1 MRSHTLDVDKF
12 GCSVK
17 RETVR
22 LARFCGV
29 FLLLLAVASVSVDA
43 ASVTLRWRT
52 CCRQEDRVAMFQR
65 WARAFEAENPG
76 IAIDWYDPPGGLQ
89 QVKVEIAGG
98 VGPDIMMHGTG
109 IYTMLDVL
117 MPLQPILKRHA
128 ELRREVIPSVLDQFT
143 WQGEVYALPYG
154 ANAHALVYNK
164 SLFDASGVGYP
175 TADWTWNDA
184 LTAARLLTKDIAG
197 RGTPDIWGLNLAG
210 SVMSDM
216 LLSFGGPVLDE
227 DGRTVRVNN
236 PVNAAALGFFS
247 ELMSK
252 GLDAYPRPAPNA
264 LQQFLSGRV
273 AMAGLGV
280 FTVPNLRSTAEFSWD
295 AELFPVFE
303 VAGRRYRNAF
313 TSAEGWA
320 MLRTTKHPAEAELFL
335 RFLMRPENLAEL
347 GRTGSVIPPFRGQ
360 PLRAF
365 LSQPP
370 PPANLTA
377 FIGSLEQSQRLHI
390 LYPMAS
396 AWMTTA
402 SQLVSQALNAT
413 ITVPAALEQIERVMN
428 ATVKEFHAR

>member
-1 MRSHTLDVDKF
+1 MNSYTPDRF
-12 GCSVK
+12 GGRFGYVA
-17 RETVR
+17 R
-22 LARFCGV
+22 LCGV
-29 FLLLLAVASVSVDA
+29 FLLVVVGAGACVDA

-76 IAIDWYDPPGGLQ
+76 IAVDRYDPPGGLE

-117 MPLQPILKRHA
+117 MPLQPILKRHS
-128 ELRREVIPSVLDQFT
+128 ELRREVMPSVLDQFT
-143 WQGEVYALPYG
+143 WLGEVYALPYG
-154 ANAHALVYNK
+154 ANAHGLVYNK

-175 TADWTWNDA
+175 NADWTWSDA
-184 LTAARLLTKDIAG
+184 LAAARLLTKDIAG
-197 RGTPDIWGLNLAG
+197 RGAPDIWGINLAG
-210 SVMSDM
+210 SVISDM
-216 LLSFGGPVLDE
+216 LLSFGGPVLGE

-236 PVNAAALGFFS
+236 PANVEALSFFS

-252 GLDAYPRPAPNA
+252 GLDAYPRPAPHA

-280 FTVPNLRSTAEFSWD
+280 FTVPNLRSAAEFSWD
-295 AELFPVFE
+295 VEMFPVFE
-303 VAGRRYRNAF
+303 VGGHRYRNAF
-313 TSAEGWA
+313 NSAEGWA
-320 MLRTTKHPAEAELFL
+320 MLRTTKHPDEAELFL
-335 RFLMRPENLAEL
+335 RFLMRPENVAEL

-377 FIGSLEQSQRLHI
+377 FISSLEQSQRLHI
-390 LYPMAS
+390 LYPMAF
-396 AWMTTA
+396 AWSPTV
-402 SQLVSQALNAT
+402 SQLVSQALNGT
-413 ITVPAALEQIERVMN
+413 ITAPAALEEIERIMSI
-428 ATVKEFHAR
+428 TVKEFHAH